1 MKRIKQS
8 LLKAASFIGCLSL
21 LLSACTSGEQG
32 MPEPGELRPLEIT
45 ADIEPQTRAAG
56 TEPGVTATNYDK
68 RAFVTN
74 DRIRVTN
81 SKNAATTADYYYEG
95 TRWLPVNASGS
106 GITTTGGET
115 FTAFYPVSF
124 TTIQAIQTSYDAFWK
139 SNKLVASA
147 TATGNQASF
156 RFIPAAAKITVV
168 VEYTADRT
176 GQSVKVKGA
185 AVLTM
190 GGTASE
196 EITLLGLKTT
206 GTKHTYVGIIN
217 PGKSKYF
224 TITVVTNNGTQAYS
238 GTKDLLA
245 GHNYI
250 YNFSSTNNLILNSV
264 SVEGFNDQKEVSGGD
279 AT

>member
-8 LLKAASFIGCLSL
+8 LLKATAFIGCLSL

-32 MPEPGELRPLEIT
+32 MPEPRELQPLEIT

-56 TEPGVTATNYDK
+56 TEPGITATNYDK

-74 DRIRVTN
+74 DRITVAN
-81 SKNAATTADYYYEG
+81 SSNAATTADYYYDG
-95 TRWLPVNASGS
+95 TRWLPADASGT

-124 TTIQAIQTSYDAFWK
+124 TAIEAVQTSYDAFWR
-139 SNKLVASA
+139 SNKLVSSA
-147 TATGNQASF
+147 TADDNKATFNF
-156 RFIPAAAKITVV
+156 TPAAAKITIV
-168 VEYTADRT
+168 VEYTTDFV

-185 AVLTM
+185 AVLTAS
-190 GGTASE
+190 GSDSE
-196 EITLLGLKTT
+196 EITLLGLETT

-217 PGKSKYF
+217 TGSKSF
-224 TITVVTNNGTQAYS
+224 TISVETNNGTQSYKD
-238 GTKDLLA
+238 TKELLA
-245 GHNYI
+245 GRNYI
-250 YNFSSTNNLILNSV
+250 YNFSSTSNLILNSV
-264 SVEGFNDQKEVSGGD
+264 SVVGFNDQSEVSGGD